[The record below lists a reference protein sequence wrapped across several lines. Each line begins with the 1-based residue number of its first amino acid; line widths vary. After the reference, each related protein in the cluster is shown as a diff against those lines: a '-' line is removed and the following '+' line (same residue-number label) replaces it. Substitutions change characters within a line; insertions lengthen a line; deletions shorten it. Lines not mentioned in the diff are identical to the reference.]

1 MFNLKDPNI
10 SYIVLSNNVA
20 ESSNYLYSRGHY
32 RVIEM
37 SSYFHGSF
45 DKSCFAVTNT
55 VDNDTLRHDSIKI
68 MHLFNEKDVIVKYI
82 GENSP
87 VKILEDGTEQP
98 MGVIMYNTDSEKK
111 SFIYEG
117 VSFSFT
123 EKQLYY
129 FPKTKEDFKNG
140 MIIECLNNNNW
151 TEKRVF
157 DLDKEYE
164 NMYKILIKYN
174 KIRIP
179 A

>member
-10 SYIVLSNNVA
+10 SYIVLSGEVTQA
-20 ESSNYLYSRGHY
+20 SNYLYSRGYY

-37 SSYFHGSF
+37 TSYFHETF
-45 DKSCFAVTNT
+45 EKSCFAVTNT
-55 VDNDTLRHDSIKI
+55 IDNDTLRQDSIQI
-68 MHLFNEKDVIVKYI
+68 MHHFNEKDVIVKYT

-123 EKQLYY
+123 EKQLYS
-129 FPKTKEDFKNG
+129 FPKSKNDFKNG

-151 TEKRVF
+151 VEKRVF
-157 DLDKEYE
+157 DVDKEYN
-164 NMYKILIKYN
+164 NMYKLLMKYN